1 MGICSRLSALAW
13 LAATGMAVGQA
24 DSKNPLSD
32 SYFRRVNVMQ
42 RMMDPVNMR
51 SGSIPSMLPP
61 AAAEV
66 KGDVYLAPDYRIT
79 TFVLYDNDKLIEG
92 YASKYDINKNE
103 FDLMT
108 QQGVRVLP
116 GNKVKSLV
124 WLDSLTKQPQYFFN
138 YQDVKNEQ
146 GVPYLGFFQLL
157 SDGTFPLL
165 KKTELIFKKAD
176 FNPALNVGSK
186 DHRYIKKP
194 HYFVVKDDKMMELPG
209 RKIPAVF
216 PDHQEDIQKFV
227 KKNSLDL
234 SHEGHLV
241 ALFDYY
247 NSLTKN

>member
-1 MGICSRLSALAW
+1 
-13 LAATGMAVGQA
+13 
-24 DSKNPLSD
+24 
-32 SYFRRVNVMQ
+32 MQ
-42 RMMDPVNMR
+42 RMMDPVNIR

-66 KGDVYLAPDYRIT
+66 KGDVYLMPDYRIT

-92 YASKYDINKNE
+92 FSSKYDIDKNE

-138 YQDVKNEQ
+138 YQDVMNED

-157 SDGTFPLL
+157 SDGPLPLL
-165 KKTELIFKKAD
+165 KKTELIFRKAD

-194 HYFVVKDDKMMELPG
+194 HYYMVKDNIMTALPG
-209 RKIPAVF
+209 RKIPTVF
-216 PDHQEDIQKFV
+216 PDHQQEVQQFV

-234 SHEGHLV
+234 SHEGHLI

-247 NSLTKN
+247 NSLTRN